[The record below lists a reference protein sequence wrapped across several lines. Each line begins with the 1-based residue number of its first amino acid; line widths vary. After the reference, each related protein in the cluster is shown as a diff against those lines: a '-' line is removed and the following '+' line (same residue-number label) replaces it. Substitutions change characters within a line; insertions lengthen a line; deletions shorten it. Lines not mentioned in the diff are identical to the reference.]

1 MRHPTVLAWSLAVL
15 AVAFGVCAL
24 GLSALAGEHADPW
37 WQSAMGLAAVSASA
51 AVGLLVATRRHGH
64 PVGWLLLGNALIL
77 GTIGAT
83 TAYAQ
88 YSLLEDPGALPGGEW
103 AVLWNQSSWPLLFGV
118 IAALALIFPEGRLI
132 SPRWRRVA
140 LASGAAVLAFL
151 VLSFFDSEPFEAPYE
166 EVDRPLP
173 GLPGALAVLWPLAML
188 GMLAGLVAG
197 AWALRIRFRRATGV
211 ERLQL
216 KWLAYTAF
224 LVPAALVVCVVGAI
238 AADGLEDDDAFT
250 ALFFF
255 MLAAVPTSV
264 GVAVLRYR
272 LYDIDRIINRTL
284 VYGVL
289 TLLLAG
295 AYTRHDARYSA
306 PRSAAGPPGPRR
318 APRWPRPR
326 HSDPLRARVQD
337 IVDRRFTPCPIR
349 RHTADRRPSSTRCAR
364 GRAPPE
370 SVEDRAAGGPRPIP
384 HSSSTSGF
392 RRARSTWTHAD
403 ARSVDSPRPTAVER
417 TPVER
422 AGVRR
427 SGWSCTRTAR
437 QDRTCARGGRRSAA
451 AGLAIEIAQAARG
464 AAAPARRGRGLARA
478 DRVRRLRG
486 AATDRARSPRR
497 SPAAARISIGLELR
511 HVQHEAGPAAD
522 GAVDALDVV
531 VAEIAGRST
540 SCASWRAAC
549 GPAQLDDGLLPAL
562 RELAGRAPAC
572 RSR

>member
-1 MRHPTVLAWSLAVL
+1 
-15 AVAFGVCAL
+15 
-24 GLSALAGEHADPW
+24 
-37 WQSAMGLAAVSASA
+37 MGLAAVSASA

-295 AYTRHDARYSA
+295 AYTVTTLVLGTALGSGSA
-306 PRSAAGPPGPRR
+306 WATAGATLAAAAAFR
-318 APRWPRPR
+318 
-326 HSDPLRARVQD
+326 PLRARVQD
-337 IVDRRFTPCPIR
+337 IVDRRFSRARYDAIR
-349 RHTADRRPSSTRCAR
+349 RIETFLDEVRA
-364 GRAPPE
+364 GQAPPE
-370 SVEDRAAGGPRPIP
+370 SVETVLREVLSDPSPG
-384 HSSSTSGF
+384 STSGF
-392 RRARSTWTHAD
+392 RRARSTWPHTD
-403 ARSVDSPRPTAVER
+403 ARSVDPRPTA
-417 TPVER
+417 
-422 AGVRR
+422 ASGRR
-427 SGWSCTRTAR
+427 SSGPGFLSGWSCTRRPATDVR
-437 QDRTCARGGRRSAA
+437 SWRTRWRPQASQSRSPGCAWSCGASSTRSRHPARGSCPPDTRS
-451 AGLAIEIAQAARG
+451 GDGSNAISMTAPSRG
-464 AAAPARRGRGLARA
+464 
-478 DRVRRLRG
+478 
-486 AATDRARSPRR
+486 
-497 SPAAARISIGLELR
+497 
-511 HVQHEAGPAAD
+511 
-522 GAVDALDVV
+522 
-531 VAEIAGRST
+531 
-540 SCASWRAAC
+540 
-549 GPAQLDDGLLPAL
+549 
-562 RELAGRAPAC
+562 
-572 RSR
+572 